1 MPIPKPPALFAKNPN
16 KDWRDLIVRHA
27 FQDNTDFAN
36 AYHESAGRLAGT
48 FGAQPIDDLIL
59 LPVLNLWRQAFELR
73 LKEFV
78 LEMARVRRNY
88 LGVYLDDTNPTKL
101 QAALKD
107 DVGHNLHKL
116 LNLAERQY
124 AEIDMGEPFPAT
136 IKTLILAFHEADRS
150 GTAFRYA
157 GQLPDTEDYIS
168 FGALTAQLEA
178 EWTLLEGTSDW
189 VIESYRAGPTIAD
202 LRD

>member
-1 MPIPKPPALFAKNPN
+1 MPASKPPALFAKNPN

-27 FQDNTDFAN
+27 FQNNTHFAN
-36 AYHESAGRLAGT
+36 AYHESAQRLAGT
-48 FGAQPIDDLIL
+48 FGAQPVDDLIL

-78 LEMARVRRNY
+78 LEMAQVRRSY
-88 LGVYLDDTNPTKL
+88 LGVYSDETSPTVL
-101 QAALKD
+101 EAVLKND
-107 DVGHNLHKL
+107 IGHNLHKL

-124 AEIDMGEPFPAT
+124 DETDMGEPFPAT
-136 IKTLILAFHEADRS
+136 VRTLILALHEADRS

-157 GQLPDTEDYIS
+157 GQLPETQDHIS
-168 FGALTAQLEA
+168 FGSLTAQLEA

-189 VIESYRAGPTIAD
+189 VVESYGAGPTIAD
-202 LRD
+202 LAD